1 MIDIRALGY
10 FVAQTTDLK
19 EWQDYAENVLG
30 MMTSTAP
37 GGGLY
42 IKMYERPFRMLI
54 VEGEEKRYQAS
65 GWELASQE
73 SFEAATAEL
82 NERDIE
88 WQAGDAALC
97 DQRGVQALA
106 IVKDPAGNRHELYWG
121 HRSDCQPFVSP
132 QGVPAFVTGNMGLG
146 HTVIPAPNFDET
158 YAFLK
163 DVLGFG
169 LSDLYNFQPTPDMDP
184 LRIYFLHCNNPR
196 HHSLAICEFPVEP
209 GCVHAMVE
217 VENMTEVGR
226 AHDRHENNNVQL
238 SATLG
243 QHLNDEMISF
253 YMKTPSGFDM
263 EFGYGGLQ
271 LDWEE
276 HSAFE
281 FNRVSLWG
289 HDFSAGQRSSEQDS
303 AD

>member
-10 FVAQTTDLK
+10 FVAQTTDLN

-30 MMTSTAP
+30 MMTSPAP

-42 IKMYERPFRMLI
+42 IKMDERPFRMLI
-54 VEGEEKRYQAS
+54 VEGEDKRYQAS

-73 SFEAATAEL
+73 AFEAATQEL
-82 NERDIE
+82 SERDIP
-88 WQAGDAALC
+88 WKAGDAELC
-97 DQRGVQALA
+97 DQRGVQAIA
-106 IVKDPAGNRHELYWG
+106 IVKDPAGNRHELFWG
-121 HRSDCQPFVSP
+121 HRSDCMPFVSP
-132 QGVPAFVTGNMGLG
+132 QGVPKFVTGDMGLG
-146 HTVIPAPNFDET
+146 HVVIPAPNFDET
-158 YAFLK
+158 FAFLR

-169 LSDLYNFQPTPDMDP
+169 LSDLFNFKPVPDMDAK
-184 LRIYFLHCNNPR
+184 RIYFLHCNNPR
-196 HHSLAICEFPVEP
+196 HHSLAICEFPVEL

-226 AHDRHENNNVQL
+226 AHDRHEQQGVAL

-263 EFGYGGLQ
+263 EFGFGGLQ

-289 HDFSAGQRSSEQDS
+289 HDFSAGQRSAEDAQE
-303 AD
+303 